1 MRDGREPAL
10 MEVARTVEQ
19 CRAAVRSARE
29 RGASIGCVPTMGAF
43 HQGHLALIR
52 RARMECDFVVVS
64 VFVNPTQFAPG
75 EDYERYPRDLE
86 RDQALARAEGVDL
99 VFHPT
104 VEEMYPEGSATTV
117 HVSGLTDVMCGPHRP
132 GHFNGVATVVS
143 KLLNITMPDRA
154 YFGEKD
160 YQQLTVIRRVV
171 ADLNVPVEIVACP
184 TVRDESG
191 LALSSRNQRLSEDET
206 RVAPMLQQAL
216 LAAADLV
223 VRGGTAQEAEE
234 AVRSVLAT
242 EPRFA
247 LQYVEARRPETLARD
262 ELAGPPMVIAAA
274 AYLGDTR
281 LIDNVIVRKER
292 AR

>member
-1 MRDGREPAL
+1 
-10 MEVARTVEQ
+10 
-19 CRAAVRSARE
+19 
-29 RGASIGCVPTMGAF
+29 MGAF
-43 HQGHLALIR
+43 HEGHLALIR
-52 RARMECDFVVVS
+52 RACAECDFVVVT

-86 RDQALARAEGVDL
+86 RDQALAEAEGVDL
-99 VFHPT
+99 VLHPT
-104 VEEMYPEGSATTV
+104 AEEMYREGAATTV

-132 GHFNGVATVVS
+132 GHFDGVATVVS
-143 KLLNITMPDRA
+143 KLLNITMPHRA

-160 YQQLTVIRRVV
+160 YQQLTVIRRMV
-171 ADLNVPVEIVACP
+171 ADLNVPVEIVPCA

-206 RVAPMLQQAL
+206 EVAPMLHRAL
-216 LAAADLV
+216 LAGANLIA
-223 VRGGTAQEAEE
+223 RGGTAQEAEE
-234 AVRSVLAT
+234 VVRSVLAA

-262 ELAGPPMVIAAA
+262 ELPGPPMVVAAA
-274 AYLGDTR
+274 AYLCDTR